1 MKKKLVIV
9 ILGLF
14 ISNTSFTGIIK
25 GKGPSGPLEVI
36 EIGPN
41 VKANIVSKIE
51 QTRNTL
57 ESIQQTKN
65 QILQLKND
73 ALNLNKWADS
83 LLQET
88 LGISQ
93 SDIQNIREIQKLSGS
108 LYNDVKNFE
117 KNWKKEFGM
126 DFEKMDINQLGNAQ
140 NKLSNRIDEIKKN
153 IIKEGNDLT
162 NKAAELE
169 KNVTLFNSKNRQ
181 VTGNLEVAQLGNEI
195 MTSILSSIN
204 SLNATLINQ
213 EAKRQELEMK
223 EAEKQKAKNEIA
235 KKIYLME
242 TQRIVPNTEVDVI
255 TIK

>member
-1 MKKKLVIV
+1 M
-9 ILGLF
+9 
-14 ISNTSFTGIIK
+14 
-25 GKGPSGPLEVI
+25 
-36 EIGPN
+36 
-41 VKANIVSKIE
+41 
-51 QTRNTL
+51 
-57 ESIQQTKN
+57 
-65 QILQLKND
+65 
-73 ALNLNKWADS
+73 NLNKWADTA
-83 LLQET
+83 LQET

-93 SDIQNIREIQKLSGS
+93 ADIQNIREIQKLSGS

-153 IIKEGNDLT
+153 IIKEGSDLT

-242 TQRIVPNTEVDVI
+242 TQRIVPNNKFDVI
-255 TIK
+255 TIE

>member
-1 MKKKLVIV
+1 MNKKLVIV

-14 ISNTSFTGIIK
+14 ISSSSFSGIFK
-25 GKGPSGPLEVI
+25 GKGQSGPLEVI

-93 SDIQNIREIQKLSGS
+93 SDIQNIKEIQKLSGS

-126 DFEKMDINQLGNAQ
+126 DFEKMDIKQLGNAQ

-162 NKAAELE
+162 NKAADLE
-169 KNVTLFNSKNRQ
+169 KNVTLLNSRNRQ
-181 VTGNLEVAQLGNEI
+181 VTGNLQAAQLGNEI

-204 SLNATLINQ
+204 SLNATLVNQ
-213 EAKRQELEMK
+213 EAKRKDLEMK
-223 EAEKQKAKNEIA
+223 EAEIQKAKNEIA
-235 KKIYLME
+235 KKRYLIE
-242 TQRIVPNTEVDVI
+242 TQRVIPNAETDVI

>member
-1 MKKKLVIV
+1 M
-9 ILGLF
+9 
-14 ISNTSFTGIIK
+14 
-25 GKGPSGPLEVI
+25 
-36 EIGPN
+36 
-41 VKANIVSKIE
+41 
-51 QTRNTL
+51 
-57 ESIQQTKN
+57 
-65 QILQLKND
+65 
-73 ALNLNKWADS
+73 NLNKWADTA
-83 LLQET
+83 LQET

-93 SDIQNIREIQKLSGS
+93 ADIQNIREIQKLSGS

-195 MTSILSSIN
+195 MTSVLSSIN

-242 TQRIVPNTEVDVI
+242 TQRIVPNNKFDVI
-255 TIK
+255 TIE